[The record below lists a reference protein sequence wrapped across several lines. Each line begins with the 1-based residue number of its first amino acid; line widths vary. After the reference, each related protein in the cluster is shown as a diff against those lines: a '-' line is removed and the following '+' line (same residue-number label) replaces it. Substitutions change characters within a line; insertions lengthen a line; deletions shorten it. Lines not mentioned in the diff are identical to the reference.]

1 MEVIIVNKLKQII
14 VNEVDDYKILLRNA
28 PAVTMI
34 FFSLSVVFMNIF
46 AGKELLNISYL
57 ALDCGFL
64 VSWIS
69 FLCMDMLTKRF
80 GAKPAIKLS
89 FFTVFVNILCVGLFF
104 VMSKLGNHWSE
115 YYNTGSDLSDAAIN
129 NLFGGTWYVIV
140 GSMTAFA
147 IASVVNAIINF
158 AIGKAIKKKNFLE
171 YALRS
176 YVSTAL
182 GQFVDNFVFASL
194 VSVAFFGWTWKQ
206 VVFCS
211 FVGAA
216 TELLAEVVFSPIG
229 FKVCKKWESEG
240 IGNSYIE
247 YLNNKKAG

>member
-1 MEVIIVNKLKQII
+1 MKKLKTVI
-14 VNEVDDYKILLRNA
+14 VNEVEDYKILLRNA
-28 PAVTMI
+28 PTVTMI

-46 AGKELLNISYL
+46 AGKELINISYL

-147 IASVVNAIINF
+147 IASVINSIINF
-158 AIGKAIKKKNFLE
+158 AIGKAIKRKNFLE

-176 YVSTAL
+176 YVSTAI

-206 VVFCS
+206 VVCCS
-211 FVGAA
+211 IVGATA
-216 TELLAEVVFSPIG
+216 ELIAEVVFSPVG
-229 FKVCKKWESEG
+229 FKVCKKWEAEG
-240 IGNSYIE
+240 VGNSYIYANTE
-247 YLNNKKAG
+247 KVG

>member
-1 MEVIIVNKLKQII
+1 MEKIKTTI
-14 VNEVDDYKILLRNA
+14 VNEVKDYKILLRNA
-28 PAVTMI
+28 PSVTMV

-64 VSWIS
+64 VSWVS

-89 FFTVFVNILCVGLFF
+89 FFTVFVNIVCVGLFF

-115 YYNTGSDLSDAAIN
+115 YYNTESELSDAAIN

-140 GSMTAFA
+140 GSMIAFV
-147 IASVVNAIINF
+147 IASVVNATINF
-158 AIGKAIKKKNFLE
+158 TIGKVIKKKNFFE

-176 YVSTAL
+176 YVSTAI

-194 VSVAFFGWTWKQ
+194 VSVTFFGWSWKQ
-206 VVFCS
+206 VLFCS
-211 FVGAA
+211 IVGAA
-216 TELLAEVVFSPIG
+216 FELLAEVIFSPIG
-229 FKVCKKWESEG
+229 FKVCKKWEAEG
-240 IGNSYIE
+240 IGNNYVECVSE
-247 YLNNKKAG
+247 KVG